1 VSCAQSFPLLAT
13 NKFPEFDAANDSWWQ
28 DYLNA
33 AHTHSSLKERDSPQN
48 MCLRCRKASHA
59 SIIAYPT
66 AEDQLKYCL
75 VPSCG
80 DLTTIDLVASLIM
93 QTHYTASEL
102 IEAKNGEDFIN
113 TFKTQLATKNNL
125 PAALLEA
132 L

>member
-1 VSCAQSFPLLAT
+1 
-13 NKFPEFDAANDSWWQ
+13 
-28 DYLNA
+28 
-33 AHTHSSLKERDSPQN
+33 

-66 AEDQLKYCL
+66 AEDQLKHCL
-75 VPSCG
+75 APSCG
-80 DLTTIDLVASLIM
+80 DIATIDLVASLIM